1 MTHPCLVN
9 IIGAGTST
17 DAPFLVMEYVSKG
30 DLYHILH
37 EGNKE
42 PLTELT
48 IIAWAMDIACG
59 MQFLHSL
66 GVIHRDL
73 KSLNILVCFLNGLYL
88 IIIILI
94 F

>member
-1 MTHPCLVN
+1 MIHPCLVN

-37 EGNKE
+37 DDKSSV
-42 PLTELT
+42 PLTEQT
-48 IIAWAMDIACG
+48 TIAWAMDIACG
-59 MQFLHSL
+59 MQYLHSL
-66 GVIHRDL
+66 GIIHRDL
-73 KSLNILVCFLNGLYL
+73 KSLNILV
-88 IIIILI
+88 IKI